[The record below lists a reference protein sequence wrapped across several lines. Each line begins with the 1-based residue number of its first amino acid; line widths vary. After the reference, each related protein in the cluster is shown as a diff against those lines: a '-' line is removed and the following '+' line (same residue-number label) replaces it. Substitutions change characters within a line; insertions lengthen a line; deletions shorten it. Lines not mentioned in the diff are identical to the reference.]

1 MQSKEERLKKVTEKK
16 STTST
21 PLGEAP
27 LKGAKFEW
35 FQGKLIDPFSP
46 NVANKDLR
54 LTKAEGLRFDEGKN
68 RLDLIPPEW
77 EWELGRVLTE
87 GAKKYADRNWELGMD
102 YSKVVGP
109 LRRHLNAYLRGERID
124 PTDGTL
130 HAAKV
135 AWNALVL
142 MTYDL
147 RKIGKDN
154 VTGEHKS

>member
-1 MQSKEERLKKVTEKK
+1 MLMHPDVEALKALKSESSQRKPIDLSSQSEANYTLSNGAWIETTKV
-16 STTST
+16 
-21 PLGEAP
+21 
-27 LKGAKFEW
+27 
-35 FQGKLIDPFSP
+35 
-46 NVANKDLR
+46 
-54 LTKAEGLRFDEGKN
+54 GLRFDEGKV

-102 YSKVVGP
+102 YSKVLGP

-124 PTDGTL
+124 GTDGTL

-154 VTGEHKS
+154 VTQHQSGL

>member
-16 STTST
+16 YTMSTL
-21 PLGEAP
+21 PDEDHW
-27 LKGAKFEW
+27 KEVKFELY
-35 FQGKLIDPFSP
+35 QGKLTDPFSP
-46 NVANKDLR
+46 SVANKDLW
-54 LTKAEGLRFDEGKN
+54 LAKSEGLRFDEGKN

-109 LRRHLNAYLRGERID
+109 LRRHLNAYLRGERVD

-154 VTGEHKS
+154 VTGEHSN

>member
-1 MQSKEERLKKVTEKK
+1 MTEKK

-21 PLGEAP
+21 LPDEEVWKA
-27 LKGAKFEW
+27 LKLESYPEKPIG
-35 FQGKLIDPFSP
+35 QSNQ
-46 NVANKDLR
+46 NVLKVY
-54 LTKAEGLRFDEGKN
+54 KEEGLRYDEGKN